1 MMIMTEKMMLMVMN
15 VHLPA
20 QDKLFIQPC
29 ESLKLVVLDMIFLIL
44 TSKILPSSSDDH
56 SALLALRLLQG
67 EQLVGIQSSPAFL
80 RTLGELGS
88 VRGSNLFSIRG
99 F

>member
-67 EQLVGIQSSPAFL
+67 LRSRIQSLNIFYCCD
-80 RTLGELGS
+80 
-88 VRGSNLFSIRG
+88 II
-99 F
+99 